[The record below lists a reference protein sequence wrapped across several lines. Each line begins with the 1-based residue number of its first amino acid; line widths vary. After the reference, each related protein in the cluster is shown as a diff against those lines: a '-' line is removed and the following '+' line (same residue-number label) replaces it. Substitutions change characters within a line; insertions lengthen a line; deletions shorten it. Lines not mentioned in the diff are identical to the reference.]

1 MTRGR
6 RSSGKKIIFLL
17 LLLDIALLQNILNP
31 VETVLSELRELLRT
45 KKANLTSWLISVAA
59 ESFSRSSSRL
69 HRLLG

>member
-69 HRLLG
+69 HR